1 MNNRILSL
9 CAVAILASAAT
20 AADKDNKPSVSGNIG
35 GMDVKTAPSEVRP
48 PQAECVRYCN
58 RTERRCSAN
67 VRRAR
72 TDCSRNAANAGRDP
86 FTGRNK
92 DTSYFCGHFS
102 QPDHECSRDIYSNA
116 CQARYRYRYG
126 VCVDAMYNI
135 ASMRFDCIKS
145 ERDAMSFCREELRDC
160 TEACL

>member
-1 MNNRILSL
+1 MNTKILSL
-9 CAVAILASAAT
+9 CAVAIFAGAALAAGQ
-20 AADKDNKPSVSGNIG
+20 DNQPRVSGNAA
-35 GMDVKTAPSEVRP
+35 GMEVKSTPPEARP
-48 PQAECVRYCN
+48 PKAQCVASCN
-58 RTERRCSAN
+58 RTERRCSAK

-72 TDCSRNAANAGRDP
+72 SECSRNAANAGRDP

-102 QPDHECSRDIYSNA
+102 QPEHECSRDIYSNP

-126 VCVDAMYNI
+126 LCVEAMYNI

-145 ERDAMSFCREELRDC
+145 ERDAMSYCREELRDC
-160 TEACL
+160 TQACR

>member
-1 MNNRILSL
+1 MNNAILSL

-20 AADKDNKPSVSGNIG
+20 AADRQKSSVG
-35 GMDVKTAPSEVRP
+35 GQVGALEVGKSSAAAAPP
-48 PQAECVRYCN
+48 AQKQCVSHCN
-58 RTERRCSAN
+58 NTERRCSSK

-72 TDCSRNAANAGRDP
+72 SECSRNAANGGRDP
-86 FTGRNK
+86 LTGRNK

-102 QPDHECSRDIYSNA
+102 RPEHECSRDVYGNA
-116 CQARYRYRYG
+116 CAGRYQYRYG

-135 ASMRFDCIKS
+135 AAMRFDCIRS

-160 TEACL
+160 TAACQ